1 MLVDDAIAL
10 LMSWGV
16 SGAPVVD
23 FKTGTMLL
31 GVVSSYD
38 FLQKEAFEGV
48 LLAMEGT
55 SEMVSSYVDA
65 AKKICGQQVGDIMT
79 PNPRTVFPTTTMRVA
94 AELMSNEKL
103 HHLPVVVRICI
114 YYVYVILYMHA
125 FEHTSIHL
133 SNRSRVCVF
142 RTIKE
147 RCSGY
152 WPHRMSWWISFMSW
166 GTFQNIKKRM
176 TTSTWIK

>member
-1 MLVDDAIAL
+1 MTPTPKTLYADMLVDDAIAL

-114 YYVYVILYMHA
+114 YVYVILYMDA
-125 FEHTSIHL
+125 FEHNSIHL
-133 SNRSRVCVF
+133 LHPSNRSRFCF
-142 RTIKE
+142 SRTIKE
-147 RCSGY
+147 HCSGY
-152 WPHRMSWWISFMSW
+152 
-166 GTFQNIKKRM
+166 
-176 TTSTWIK
+176 